1 MSELRGSVWTREMN
15 STDFDF
21 DLFFRSRYSRFLIH
35 LASGGGTIA
44 SEVFSNPAHF
54 ALRKKLRSIPE
65 SLKLEYKLSPHI
77 DEILANKARNFES
90 QEFDRQAY
98 LSDFIDFAR
107 CGCFSFDRTYLGK
120 STDRQYHLVA
130 YPVFRRSY
138 ENIVDIVG
146 GEVIYGLRRHS
157 DPGILNSF
165 IDKSVRKPFWNGNV
179 WLIGKHL
186 VTHIHNNDEEIHI
199 ASSLE

>member
-1 MSELRGSVWTREMN
+1 MN

-21 DLFFRSRYSRFLIH
+21 DLFFRSRYFRSRYSRFLIH

-54 ALRKKLRSIPE
+54 SLRKKLRSIPE

-107 CGCFSFDRTYLGK
+107 CGCFSFDRTYLGN
-120 STDRQYHLVA
+120 STDNQYHLVA

-138 ENIVDIVG
+138 ENIVDIFDVVG
-146 GEVIYGLRRHS
+146 GEAFFGLRRHS
-157 DPGILNSF
+157 NPGILNSF
-165 IDKSVRKPFWNGNV
+165 IDKSVRKPFWNGNI
-179 WLIGKHL
+179 WLRGKHL
-186 VTHIHNNDEEIHI
+186 VTHINNNDKIIYI
-199 ASSLE
+199 ASSLK